1 MMFSRRSMTLS
12 IVALAVVATVIV
24 AMIVANTR
32 ARFQAVISLPNGFQP
47 EGIASGEGTTFF
59 VGSVPTGAVY
69 RGDVKTGE
77 GEVLIPPQRGHNSVG
92 LKYDPRSD
100 LIFVAGGK

>member
-1 MMFSRRSMTLS
+1 MTLS

-47 EGIASGEGTTFF
+47 EGIASGEGLR
-59 VGSVPTGAVY
+59 S
-69 RGDVKTGE
+69 
-77 GEVLIPPQRGHNSVG
+77 LLG
-92 LKYDPRSD
+92 LSPRVQS
-100 LIFVAGGK
+100 IVVM